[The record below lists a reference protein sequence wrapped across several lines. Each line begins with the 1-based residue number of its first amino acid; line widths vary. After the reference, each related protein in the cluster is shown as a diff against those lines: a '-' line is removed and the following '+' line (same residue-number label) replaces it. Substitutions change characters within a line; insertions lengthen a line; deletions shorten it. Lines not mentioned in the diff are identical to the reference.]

1 MTQPQGEKKTSRF
14 LGLADHLQLQI
25 YLNNTQDSLLASMH
39 LHTTTYKNTHTH
51 THSSSLPT
59 GAETGLANIPP
70 AGSQSYL
77 CSPVAQRWLGDRRGH
92 CPGLFLRCL
101 ESEDFNVFGFQALNH
116 QRGQGTHSGGHG
128 KFLSPA
134 PFLRTLLQLVSPED
148 TAPSPPSTL
157 DPLPPRLQNP
167 TVSFAPENNKAT
179 HGTS

>member
-25 YLNNTQDSLLASMH
+25 YLNTTQDSPLTSMR
-39 LHTTTYKNTHTH
+39 LHATLQEYTHP
-51 THSSSLPT
+51 SSLPT

-77 CSPVAQRWLGDRRGH
+77 CSPVAQGWLGDRRGH
-92 CPGLFLRCL
+92 CPGLFLQCL

-116 QRGQGTHSGGHG
+116 QPGQGTHSGGSWETPP
-128 KFLSPA
+128 LSPP
-134 PFLRTLLQLVSPED
+134 PFLMTLLQPVSPEA
-148 TAPSPPSTL
+148 TAPSLPSTL

-167 TVSFAPENNKAT
+167 TVRFAPENNKAT
-179 HGTS
+179 HGAS